1 MGKLTTNKYSINYD
15 LEFINTK
22 ENALKAFS
30 VTTVIWNVSLIIIF
44 LMLFIQEQ
52 KKIKYPLNFNFLLR
66 FGICFIYFSL
76 IIFLI

>member
-22 ENALKAFS
+22 ENALKALF

-52 KKIKYPLNFNFLLR
+52 KKINYPLNFNFL
-66 FGICFIYFSL
+66 FCFIL
-76 IIFLI
+76 ILLNSP